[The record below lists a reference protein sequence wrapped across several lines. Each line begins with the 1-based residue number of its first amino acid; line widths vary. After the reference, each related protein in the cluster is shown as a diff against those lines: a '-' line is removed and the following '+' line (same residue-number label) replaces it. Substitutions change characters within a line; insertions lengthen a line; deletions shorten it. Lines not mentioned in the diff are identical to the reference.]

1 MFRPRFLMFPVS
13 TSPVIP
19 GWCRRPGTGCR
30 CGLTGHMHP
39 VAELGFSMAG
49 NPGSDVECLVPTRT
63 PFRFQHARV
72 TVRPGG
78 EEKEFAAISRHL
90 LPWMEVA
97 VRAAKQDAHSVHI
110 RLARARATRHTE
122 TSPAGLG
129 HEIRGAFAPG
139 WQRKGEPLMADVL
152 HGDEVRGDG
161 QPAGARPRRRT
172 RNQGRRS
179 RTVRFALTDTE
190 YAELS
195 DAARRAGLARGAYAA
210 EAALSVARGVAVTP
224 DAPLRDAFH
233 ALDRKI
239 GINLNQAVKKL
250 NATGQWSGDLLPYA
264 QESDRRA
271 AQLEAAGEDLR
282 KRFLRAIR
290 APGPRGPQSPDRSAI
305 PG

>member
-1 MFRPRFLMFPVS
+1 VPRSKMRIAF
-13 TSPVIP
+13 TSVWP
-19 GWCRRPGTGCR
+19 GRGPQGILKPARPGL
-30 CGLTGHMHP
+30 GL
-39 VAELGFSMAG
+39 
-49 NPGSDVECLVPTRT
+49 
-63 PFRFQHARV
+63 
-72 TVRPGG
+72 
-78 EEKEFAAISRHL
+78 K
-90 LPWMEVA
+90 
-97 VRAAKQDAHSVHI
+97 
-110 RLARARATRHTE
+110 
-122 TSPAGLG
+122 
-129 HEIRGAFAPG
+129 IRGAFAPG

-161 QPAGARPRRRT
+161 RPASARPRRRT

-233 ALDRKI
+233 ALDRAALLVRKI

-271 AQLEAAGEDLR
+271 ARLEAAGEDLR

-290 APGPRGPQSPDRSAI
+290 APGPRGPRSPDRSAA